1 MTTRRTSRV
10 GQSLLESV
18 LLLPLLLCLL
28 AGGYWSFRQFAFSS
42 SAESAAQAQ
51 LLRSGRA
58 LPPVGQPLSR
68 TIHSKEDAVRL
79 RNTER
84 PLVAEVP
91 FFRGMSGN
99 TIGSADVR
107 CPVDPAGAYLPLPP
121 HSVHR
126 EAEAAVDCW
135 GWNTRSGSRI
145 RRTVQAAVLTGSLR

>member
-1 MTTRRTSRV
+1 MTTLRTSSA

-28 AGGYWSFRQFAFSS
+28 AGGYWTFRQFAFSGA
-42 SAESAAQAQ
+42 AESAAQAH

-58 LPPVGQPLSR
+58 LAPIGQPLSR
-68 TIHSKEDAVRL
+68 TIHPKEDAVRL
-79 RNTER
+79 RKAER
-84 PLVAEVP
+84 SLIAEVP

-99 TIGSADVR
+99 TIGSAEPR
-107 CPVDPAGAYLPLPP
+107 CPVDPVGAYLPLPP

-145 RRTVQAAVLTGSLR
+145 RGSVQAVVLTGSLR